1 VRSRLALGLVP
12 VILAGTA
19 LLASPAAA
27 QAASGYTDT
36 GATTYTVNLAKSE
49 IDVTVKLTIK
59 NNTPPKWVDVPC
71 GYGMICSV
79 PEDYYFYDTYMWV
92 PTQAGKVTAKAN
104 AGSVS
109 QKVYKSNA
117 YGRELELK
125 FAKLY
130 YGQTRTVT
138 ATYVIPA
145 GPRAA
150 GGYRALKAYAGLC
163 ASGNG
168 QDSGAVNVV
177 VPDGFTVTFA
187 GGTNM
192 SMLSDTK
199 GVQTYGS
206 GTIAAP
212 YNFFSCVEGS
222 NPSAL
227 TSSSV
232 TAADQQFNVQAWPED
247 ASWATA
253 IQADLTAD
261 VPKLEDLTGLQMPG
275 GTIAIKEAATDE
287 LGEYAGVYNADTKTA
302 TVTEDTDNSTVAH
315 ELSHIWFNRALF
327 ASEWMYEG
335 LAGYSEKVAGPGKFT
350 PCTDAGKYP
359 GTGSANLS
367 TWTYL
372 DLNSTTDDEALA
384 DWDYAASCYL
394 VTKLADTMGPAG
406 FKAVIVAASKGQP
419 AYVGGD
425 PTTQAATVP
434 FSLSAKKLLDLVDE
448 LGMVPAGVT
457 DPEQAQKLFVSYGIL
472 STSDLAGRSDARDA
486 YHTLLAAAGH
496 WGLPLAVSGEMGDWN
511 FSAAQTSMGTATEI
525 LALRDQIAKTLPG
538 FNPDGTALETQFEAA
553 ETQADLDAVLT
564 VAQAEADAAKVV
576 NQAAQLQD
584 GSHNPLQA
592 IGLIGTDLAAP
603 MTQAKTDLTQ
613 AKPAEATASAQKV
626 IDAVNGS
633 TTQGLVRIAVVLLLL
648 LLALGLLLFV
658 RLRRSEAAALATGDG
673 SLGLPAWIHSGTEPA
688 TSVEA
693 SGTASPPPAE
703 PPV

>member
-1 VRSRLALGLVP
+1 MRSRLALGLVP

-49 IDVTVKLTIK
+49 IDVSVKLTIK
-59 NNTPPKWVDVPC
+59 NNTPPTAL
-71 GYGMICSV
+71 YS
-79 PEDYYFYDTYMWV
+79 YYYNDTFMWV

-104 AGSVS
+104 SGSVS
-109 QKVYKSNA
+109 QKVHKSNA
-117 YGRELELK
+117 YWRELDLK
-125 FAKLY
+125 FADLP

-138 ATYVIPA
+138 ATYAIPA
-145 GPRAA
+145 GPRSA

-168 QDSGAVNVV
+168 LDSGSVKVV
-177 VPDGFTVTFA
+177 VPDGFAVSLVS
-187 GGTNM
+187 GTSM
-192 SMLSDTK
+192 SMLSDAK

-206 GTIAAP
+206 GTISAP
-212 YNFFSCVEGS
+212 YKFFSCVEGS

-232 TAADQQFNVQAWPED
+232 TAADQQFTVQAWPED

-253 IQADLTAD
+253 IQGDLTAD
-261 VPKLEDLTGLQMPG
+261 VSKLEDLTGLQMPG
-275 GTIAIKEAATDE
+275 GTIAVKEAGTDE
-287 LGEYAGVYNADTKTA
+287 LGEYAGVYNSDTKTA

-359 GTGSANLS
+359 GTGPANLS

-372 DLNSTTDDEALA
+372 DLNSTKNDEALA
-384 DWDYAASCYL
+384 TWDYAASCYL
-394 VTKLADTMGPAG
+394 VTKLADTIGPAG

-419 AYVGGD
+419 AYLGGD
-425 PTTQAATVP
+425 PTARAATAP
-434 FSLSAKKLLDLVDE
+434 SSLSAGKLLDLIDE

-457 DPEQAQKLFVSYGIL
+457 DPEQAQNLFVSYGIL

-496 WGLPLAVSGEMGDWN
+496 WGLPLAVSSEMGDWN

-525 LALRDQIAKTLPG
+525 LALRDQIAKALPG
-538 FNPDGTALETQFEAA
+538 FNPDGTALETQFEEA

-564 VAQAEADAAKVV
+564 VAQAEADAANVV
-576 NQAAQLQD
+576 NQAAQLKD
-584 GSHNPLQA
+584 GSRNLLQS

-613 AKPAEATASAQKV
+613 AKPAEATASARKV
-626 IDAVNGS
+626 IDVVNGS
-633 TTQGLVRIAVVLLLL
+633 TTQGLIRIASVLLLL

-658 RLRRSEAAALATGDG
+658 LLRRREAAAQATGGG
-673 SLGLPAWIHSGTEPA
+673 SLGLPAWIQSGTEPA
-688 TSVEA
+688 GSVDD
-693 SGTASPPPAE
+693 PYLK
-703 PPV
+703 

>member
-49 IDVTVKLTIK
+49 IDVSVKLTIK
-59 NNTPPKWVDVPC
+59 NNTPPTAL
-71 GYGMICSV
+71 YSY
-79 PEDYYFYDTYMWV
+79 DYNDTFMWV

-104 AGSVS
+104 SGSVS
-109 QKVYKSNA
+109 QKVHKSNA
-117 YGRELELK
+117 YWRELDLK
-125 FAKLY
+125 FADLP

-138 ATYVIPA
+138 ATYAIPA
-145 GPRAA
+145 GPRSA

-168 QDSGAVNVV
+168 LDSGSVKVV
-177 VPDGFTVTFA
+177 VPDGFAVSLVS
-187 GGTNM
+187 GTSM
-192 SMLSDTK
+192 SMLSDAK

-206 GTIAAP
+206 GTISAP
-212 YNFFSCVEGS
+212 YKFFSCVEGS

-232 TAADQQFNVQAWPED
+232 TAADQQFTVQAWPED

-253 IQADLTAD
+253 IQGDLTAD
-261 VPKLEDLTGLQMPG
+261 VSKLEDLTGLQMPG
-275 GTIAIKEAATDE
+275 GTIAVKEAGTDE
-287 LGEYAGVYNADTKTA
+287 LGEYAGVYNSDTKTA

-359 GTGSANLS
+359 GTGPANLS
-367 TWTYL
+367 AWTYL
-372 DLNSTTDDEALA
+372 DLNSTKNDEALA
-384 DWDYAASCYL
+384 TWDYAASCYL
-394 VTKLADTMGPAG
+394 VTKLADTIGPAG

-419 AYVGGD
+419 AYLGGD
-425 PTTQAATVP
+425 PTARAATAP
-434 FSLSAKKLLDLVDE
+434 SSLSAGKLLDLIDE

-457 DPEQAQKLFVSYGIL
+457 DPEQAQNLFVSYGIL

-496 WGLPLAVSGEMGDWN
+496 WGLPLAVSNEMGDWN

-525 LALRDQIAKTLPG
+525 LALRDQIAKALPG
-538 FNPDGTALETQFEAA
+538 FNPDGTALETQFEEA

-564 VAQAEADAAKVV
+564 VAQAEADAANVV
-576 NQAAQLQD
+576 NQAAQLKD
-584 GSHNPLQA
+584 GARNLLQS

-613 AKPAEATASAQKV
+613 AKPAEATASARKV
-626 IDAVNGS
+626 IDVVNGS
-633 TTQGLVRIAVVLLLL
+633 TTQGLIRIASVLLLL

-658 RLRRSEAAALATGDG
+658 LLRRREAAAQATGGG
-673 SLGLPAWIHSGTEPA
+673 SLGLPAWIQSGTEPA
-688 TSVEA
+688 GSVDD
-693 SGTASPPPAE
+693 PYLK
-703 PPV
+703 